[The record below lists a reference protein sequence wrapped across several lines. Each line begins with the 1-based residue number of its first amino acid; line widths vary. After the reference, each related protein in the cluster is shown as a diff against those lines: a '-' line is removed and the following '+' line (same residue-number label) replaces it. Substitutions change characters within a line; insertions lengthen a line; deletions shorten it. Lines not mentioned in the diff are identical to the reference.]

1 MAADYDG
8 FCDVEKLNNF
18 MNGKQ
23 KESWGKEKTPADLI
37 SLPKLCLHG
46 DLS

>member
-1 MAADYDG
+1 MAADYDS
-8 FCDVEKLNNF
+8 FCEVENLNF
-18 MNGKQ
+18 MDGKQ

-46 DLS
+46 DLW